1 MGGSRARHYYVR
13 AYVCTDMARKVN
25 KTLSLPLEVVEQLED
40 ENNQSA
46 TVERALRAY
55 WDDTE

>member
-1 MGGSRARHYYVR
+1 
-13 AYVCTDMARKVN
+13 MARKVN